1 MHLVNKH
8 TGVTINAGDVVHDF
22 RGDAAIVTDWALPK
36 HSASTGRVYV
46 KEMNERGIT
55 AGYYPS
61 VYNLTWAGTPEV

>member
-22 RGDAAIVTDWALPK
+22 RGDAAIVTDWELPK

-46 KEMNERGIT
+46 KEMNERGMT

-61 VYNLTWAGTPEV
+61 VYNLAWAGTPEV